1 MEEYVTV
8 HYDSGIS
15 LLMCKVTN
23 MSESQEIKEIKR
35 VYAGLETLYHTYFPK
50 SDPSLIHDLL
60 WRLKKNPNITP
71 IYMVEVFTK
80 TGVNTEAAK
89 KYIFEKTGMVPAI
102 YDKGTHYVTNHKL
115 TFGMLKEISDSA
127 DVLEVAGDYT
137 GNITARGSSH
147 VHSDDCPLR
156 TPDYAY

>member
-1 MEEYVTV
+1 MEEYDTV
-8 HYDSGIS
+8 HYDSRIS
-15 LLMCKVTN
+15 LLVCKVTN

-35 VYAGLETLYHTYFPK
+35 VYAGLETLYNTYFPK

-60 WRLKKNPNITP
+60 RRLKKNPTMP
-71 IYMVEVFTK
+71 AIYMVEVFTK
-80 TGVNTEAAK
+80 TAVNTEAAK

-102 YDKGTHYVTNHKL
+102 YDKGTHNVTNHKL
-115 TFGMLKEISDSA
+115 TFEMLKEISDSD

-147 VHSDDCPLR
+147 VHTDDCPLR
-156 TPDYAY
+156 NPDYAY

>member
-1 MEEYVTV
+1 
-8 HYDSGIS
+8 
-15 LLMCKVTN
+15 

-35 VYAGLETLYHTYFPK
+35 VYAGLETLYNTYFPK

-60 WRLKKNPNITP
+60 RRLKKNPTMP
-71 IYMVEVFTK
+71 AIYMVEVFTK
-80 TGVNTEAAK
+80 TAVNTEAAK

-115 TFGMLKEISDSA
+115 TFEMLKEISDSD

-156 TPDYAY
+156 NPDYAY

>member
-1 MEEYVTV
+1 
-8 HYDSGIS
+8 
-15 LLMCKVTN
+15 
-23 MSESQEIKEIKR
+23 MSESQEIKEVKR
-35 VYAGLETLYHTYFPK
+35 VYAGLTTLYQSYFPK

-60 WRLKKNPNITP
+60 RRLQKNPNIPP

-80 TGVNTEAAK
+80 PGVNPEAAK

-102 YDKGTHYVTNHKL
+102 YENGSLFVTNQKL
-115 TFGMLKEISDSA
+115 TLQMLKEISDSD

-147 VHSDDCPLR
+147 VHSVDCPLR
-156 TPDYAY
+156 NLDYAF

>member
-1 MEEYVTV
+1 MTA
-8 HYDSGIS
+8 
-15 LLMCKVTN
+15 

-35 VYAGLETLYHTYFPK
+35 TYAGLETLYQTYFPK
-50 SDPSLIHDLL
+50 SEPYLIHDLL
-60 WRLKKNPNITP
+60 RRLKKNPNIQP

-80 TGVNTEAAK
+80 RGVNPEEAK

-102 YDKGTHYVTNHKL
+102 YENGTLFVTNQKL
-115 TFGMLKEISDSA
+115 TLQMLKEISDSD

-147 VHSDDCPLR
+147 VHSDDCPLLNL
-156 TPDYAY
+156 DYAY